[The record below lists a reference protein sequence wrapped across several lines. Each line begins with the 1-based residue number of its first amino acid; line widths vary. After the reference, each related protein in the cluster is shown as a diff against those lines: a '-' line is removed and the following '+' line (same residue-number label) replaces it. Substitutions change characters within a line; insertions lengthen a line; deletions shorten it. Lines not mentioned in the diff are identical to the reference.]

1 MVGLGETDEE
11 ISETLKLI
19 KEANVDLVTIGQ
31 YLAPS
36 EKHLKIDRYPE
47 PEMYDVWAQEA
58 IALGF
63 HGVASGPLVRSSY
76 KAGLL
81 YRKTRD
87 PLNQENLPGAY
98 VLVKQNDIPHQHTL
112 KPILHEV
119 EQ

>member
-1 MVGLGETDEE
+1 
-11 ISETLKLI
+11 
-19 KEANVDLVTIGQ
+19 
-31 YLAPS
+31 
-36 EKHLKIDRYPE
+36 
-47 PEMYDVWAQEA
+47 MYDVWAQEA

-87 PLNQENLPGAY
+87 PLNKENLPGAY
-98 VLVKQNDIPHQHTL
+98 VMVKQNNDLDRHAL